1 MKVGMMAPIPGR
13 MPRKKP
19 STLPRAMG
27 AAEAFQSA
35 RVGRSP
41 LMRVSNTSWVT
52 PRSILRSTSLT
63 PNRPMMM
70 GTRPSPSP
78 SVTLP
83 KVKRGVARMGS
94 SPTVPRSMPSRAM
107 ATARSFDPA
116 VR

>member
-1 MKVGMMAPIPGR
+1 MAPIPGR

-19 STLPRAMG
+19 STVPRAMG
-27 AAEAFQSA
+27 AADTFQSS
-35 RVGRSP
+35 RVGMSP
-41 LMRVSNTSWVT
+41 LIRVSKTSWVT
-52 PRSILRSTSLT
+52 PFSILRSTSLT
-63 PNRPMMM
+63 PKSPMMM
-70 GTRPSPSP
+70 GTRPRPSP

-94 SPTVPRSMPSRAM
+94 SPTVPKSMPRSAM